1 MGEDSAVDFEEAEEE
16 SASSDEAEEDTEAEL
31 SSSSW
36 GEVKDEEMGEE
47 LSSSGRN
54 DPASPLQLTSS
65 SSLHLSRHQ
74 PQLSLTVSKW
84 SSTIVG
90 HQNLSESS
98 SDLSKS

>member
-1 MGEDSAVDFEEAEEE
+1 MESEEAEEE
-16 SASSDEAEEDTEAEL
+16 PASADEAEADTEAEL
-31 SSSSW
+31 SSSCW
-36 GEVKDEEMGEE
+36 EEVEDEAMGEE
-47 LSSSGRN
+47 LSSSGWN
-54 DPASPLQLTSS
+54 VPASPLQLTSS

-98 SDLSKS
+98 SDLSKELIK

>member
-1 MGEDSAVDFEEAEEE
+1 MESEEAEEE
-16 SASSDEAEEDTEAEL
+16 PASADEAEADTEAEL
-31 SSSSW
+31 SSSCW
-36 GEVKDEEMGEE
+36 EEVVAEDMGEE
-47 LSSSGRN
+47 LSSSGWN
-54 DPASPLQLTSS
+54 VPLHWTSS

-98 SDLSKS
+98 SDLSKELIK